1 MSDLKPNETPR
12 PEVSMAFV
20 LAGALCGWFPLIW
33 HFEYFWQFFY
43 FMDEWDLINKM
54 DLLGYQNWVFGFF
67 AENFV
72 PVFKLIWSGLIVS
85 GNGNYHFIMVFGF
98 LLHSLIL
105 LLIGYL
111 LRMWGFGVFT
121 ILFSQLVVGVN
132 YTHIEVLTWTS
143 QYSSLLAFLSFLL
156 VLIPFSRAYVGQ
168 IVTPWSVCALIFVV
182 SALGALS
189 FSRGVLNGVSI
200 FGCCVVLWILR
211 DPKVKSVWR
220 AGISAM
226 IPCVGIAVYIAIWS
240 FSNSSNFSN
249 SGSRLEA
256 IFTHFFFRISLNP
269 WYQQIRELQISWSQ
283 ALILFQLNVMCLV
296 FGIRW
301 ARKANRPLLYLL
313 VLFFLGDAFLL
324 ALGRNHLHISSVA
337 GWRYQYL
344 ILVLFTPFVGVIFE
358 KFLGFERRDLIR
370 RVTSVILMVVIAR
383 WVFIP
388 WAWHLPTWSQERG
401 TYAREKIVDDGLV
414 AEDYDISK
422 FDEVTN
428 ERALE
433 LKEKYNLH

>member
-1 MSDLKPNETPR
+1 MSDQNPSNGVRPN
-12 PEVSMAFV
+12 VSLAWVFV
-20 LAGALCGWFPLIW
+20 GALVGWVPLIW

-54 DLLGYQNWVFGFF
+54 DVLGYQNWVFGFF

-72 PVFKLIWSGLIVS
+72 PVFKLIWSGLIFS

-111 LRMWGFGVFT
+111 LRMWGFGLFT
-121 ILFSQLVVGVN
+121 ILFSQLVVGLN

-156 VLIPFSRAYVGQ
+156 VLVPFSRAYIKQ
-168 IVTPWSVCALIFVV
+168 IVTPWSVCTVIVVV

-200 FGCCVVLWILR
+200 FGCCVVLWMLR

-220 AGISAM
+220 AAISAM
-226 IPCVGIAVYIAIWS
+226 IPCVGIALYIAIWS
-240 FSNSSNFSN
+240 FSNSSNFSS
-249 SGSRLEA
+249 SGSRLDA

-283 ALILFQLNVMCLV
+283 ALVLLQLNVMCLV

-324 ALGRNHLHISSVA
+324 ALGRNHLHISSIS

-344 ILVLFTPFVGVIFE
+344 ILVLFAPFVGVLLE
-358 KFLGFERRDLIR
+358 KFLGYVRQDLIR
-370 RVTSVILMVVIAR
+370 RSASFVVLLVIAR

-388 WAWHLPTWSQERG
+388 WGVHLPTWSQERG
-401 TYAREKIVDDGLV
+401 TYARQKIVDDSSV

-422 FDEVTN
+422 FDEVSN